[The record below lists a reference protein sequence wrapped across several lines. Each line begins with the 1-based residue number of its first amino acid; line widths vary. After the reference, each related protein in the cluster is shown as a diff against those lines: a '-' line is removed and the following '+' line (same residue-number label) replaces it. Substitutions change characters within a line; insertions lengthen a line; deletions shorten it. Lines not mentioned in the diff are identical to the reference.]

1 MKVISN
7 AQKIVLGVPEQ
18 ENAAPAAFPEGA
30 NVSSYG
36 QDNDTPIIVVCNQT
50 ETPPSWQGA
59 NAEGYVIINAVPFEL
74 AEPLLGVLGP
84 EYTLEQLRSLARLL
98 SNLGYSDQYT
108 TSSLKLFTPAGVNFR
123 TRGGF
128 MKRDDRDVCEVT
140 LNDGGS
146 LGIIHPGSDEPK
158 LIQPD
163 ILIRDYRLSD
173 GGPITEEALQS
184 LLR

>member
-1 MKVISN
+1 
-7 AQKIVLGVPEQ
+7 
-18 ENAAPAAFPEGA
+18 
-30 NVSSYG
+30 
-36 QDNDTPIIVVCNQT
+36 
-50 ETPPSWQGA
+50 
-59 NAEGYVIINAVPFEL
+59 
-74 AEPLLGVLGP
+74 
-84 EYTLEQLRSLARLL
+84 
-98 SNLGYSDQYT
+98 
-108 TSSLKLFTPAGVNFR
+108 
-123 TRGGF
+123 